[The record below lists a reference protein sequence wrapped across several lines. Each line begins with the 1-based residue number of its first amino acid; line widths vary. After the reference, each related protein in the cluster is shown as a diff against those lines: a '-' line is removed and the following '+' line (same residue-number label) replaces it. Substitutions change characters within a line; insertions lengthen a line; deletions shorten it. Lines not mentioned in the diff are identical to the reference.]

1 MYSYSNQVFLP
12 YTAFIEPP
20 VFSAFFSEAA
30 LFLLLAVLVTLLRI
44 IASGFVARVMAEI
57 SPVLEEGLGVLHE
70 ADGSI

>member
-1 MYSYSNQVFLP
+1 MYSNQLFLP

-20 VFSAFFSEAA
+20 IFSAFFSEAA

-44 IASGFVARVMAEI
+44 IASGFVARVMTQI

>member
-1 MYSYSNQVFLP
+1 MYSYSNQLFLP

-20 VFSAFFSEAA
+20 IFSAFFSEAA

>member
-1 MYSYSNQVFLP
+1 MYSNQSFLP

-20 VFSAFFSEAA
+20 IFSAFFSEAA

>member
-1 MYSYSNQVFLP
+1 MYSNQLFLP

-20 VFSAFFSEAA
+20 IFSAFFSKTA

>member
-1 MYSYSNQVFLP
+1 MYSCSNKLFLP

-20 VFSAFFSEAA
+20 IFSAFFSEAA

>member
-1 MYSYSNQVFLP
+1 MYSNQLFLP

>member
-1 MYSYSNQVFLP
+1 MYSNQLFLP
-12 YTAFIEPP
+12 YTAFIKPP
-20 VFSAFFSEAA
+20 IFSAFFSEAA

>member
-1 MYSYSNQVFLP
+1 MLIQIFLP

-20 VFSAFFSEAA
+20 IFSAFFSEAA

-70 ADGSI
+70 AD

>member
-1 MYSYSNQVFLP
+1 MYSYSNQLFLP

-20 VFSAFFSEAA
+20 IFSTFFSEAA

-70 ADGSI
+70 AD